1 VAASVNEGYVAQA
14 RPNAFVYTV
23 IRRP

>member
-1 VAASVNEGYVAQA
+1 VAASVNEAYTVRTG
-14 RPNAFVYTV
+14 PNAFVFTV